1 MKKEARLSYAP
12 LWETLRNR
20 NISKYELTILRGFN
34 KGTLYR
40 IEKNNNVNISTII
53 ELCGILDCNIEDIVK
68 AEIDEVEE

>member
-12 LWETLRNR
+12 LWETLRNK

-68 AEIDEVEE
+68 AEIEEVEE